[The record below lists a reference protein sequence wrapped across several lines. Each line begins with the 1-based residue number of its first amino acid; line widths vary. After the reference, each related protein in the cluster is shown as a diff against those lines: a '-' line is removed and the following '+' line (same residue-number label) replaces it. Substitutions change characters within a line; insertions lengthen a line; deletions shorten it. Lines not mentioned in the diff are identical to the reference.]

1 MLRPFPSM
9 IGVAFALAFATS
21 SLAQNEVVHEFSTS
35 IAAPGI
41 ERVIVELPYAG
52 ITIRTADGDT
62 VSATGRVRRGFRNDK
77 QRTDAQAMVD
87 DSSIEIVVD
96 GTAAT
101 VRRKLGPNATS
112 RSAKGSKTA
121 FEFVLT
127 IPESKG
133 LRIRMS
139 GGEIDAAG
147 MLGHVD
153 IGLRAG
159 DVKLSMP
166 KSSVKELIARA
177 RVGDL
182 DLNLGDRIIEKD
194 GILAGKAHYLNE
206 GGAYVVSVLVTAGD
220 VKIELTR

>member
-1 MLRPFPSM
+1 MFRLLPSM
-9 IGVAFALAFATS
+9 IVAALV
-21 SLAQNEVVHEFSTS
+21 LAPSARSQSEVVHEFSTS

-41 ERVIVELPYAG
+41 ERVIVELPAAG
-52 ITIRTADGDT
+52 ITIRTAAGDT
-62 VSATGRVRRGFRNDK
+62 VSAVGRVRRGFRNDK

-87 DSSIEIVVD
+87 DSSIEVVLD
-96 GTAAT
+96 GTTAT
-101 VRRKLGPNATS
+101 VRRRFGPKASS
-112 RSAKGSKTA
+112 RSAKGSKSA

-139 GGEIDAAG
+139 GGEIDASG

-206 GGAYVVSVLVTAGD
+206 GGAYVVTVLVTAGD